1 MELQEKDFSPESFA
15 ADEEDMPDD
24 YPLTYSAIRQA
35 QENDATLQQLLTD
48 KPEVF
53 SRKAYKHSDKSFDLI
68 VKGDKI
74 VLPTAMHTTATEWYR
89 RHLLH
94 PGETRMELTLG
105 QHYCWKG
112 MRNTIQRVCRA
123 CRICK
128 EAKFGAKKYGIIP
141 PKDPEVIPWHTLC
154 IDLIGPYKIGKGK
167 KEVILHC
174 LTMIDPAT
182 GWFEI
187 VEIPEKS
194 ADYVINLLEMTWLT
208 RYPWPTEVVMDR
220 GKEFAAE
227 VRDTLRRDYGVIR
240 KLITTRNPQANAMV
254 ERIHQVIHNMIRTLE
269 IRDSD
274 DLSPDFGWQ
283 GILAAIRQAVR
294 STVHTT
300 TRATP
305 TQLVFGRDAI
315 LNVSFE
321 ANWQY
326 IKDRK
331 QHRILQNNVRENR
344 TRLVH
349 QYSVGDRVMVTQDP
363 QRKHGSPRQ
372 KGPYTVTR
380 VNDNGTLRLSKA
392 TANGGA
398 VIQTWNVRNVDPC
411 RD

>member
-1 MELQEKDFSPESFA
+1 MSYHPFVGL
-15 ADEEDMPDD
+15 
-24 YPLTYSAIRQA
+24 
-35 QENDATLQQLLTD
+35 
-48 KPEVF
+48 KPMVTKIC
-53 SRKAYKHSDKSFDLI
+53 KA
-68 VKGDKI
+68 
-74 VLPTAMHTTATEWYR
+74 
-89 RHLLH
+89 
-94 PGETRMELTLG
+94 
-105 QHYCWKG
+105 C
-112 MRNTIQRVCRA
+112 NVCRSLKKHA
-123 CRICK
+123 S
-128 EAKFGAKKYGIIP
+128 KKYGKLP
-141 PKDPEVIPWHTLC
+141 PKQPELIPWHALC
-154 IDLIGPYKIGKGK
+154 VDLMGSYTFGKPKKVKNKEGK
-167 KEVILHC
+167 YELDYSECIELQC

-187 VEIPEKS
+187 VDISHER
-194 ADYVINLLEMTWLT
+194 ADYVANALEHAWLT